1 MAVALPAAQGPACL
15 AMTALVAVTLAVVV
29 AAASATPR
37 SMASPL
43 NPLPG
48 VVEGVCIFMAPLKAG
63 RAVVLFISLWRGTS
77 VLLALL
83 QLTACK
89 AQITMVVEVALGLEA
104 ACTSLL
110 GALHPFQAAV

>member
-1 MAVALPAAQGPACL
+1 MAAALPAAQGPACL
-15 AMTALVAVTLAVVV
+15 AVTVLVAATLAVVV

-37 SMASPL
+37 SMAAPL
-43 NPLPG
+43 NPLRG
-48 VVEGVCIFMAPLKAG
+48 VVEGLCSTSTATKAG
-63 RAVVLFISLWRGTS
+63 RAVVPFFSLWRVTS

-89 AQITMVVEVALGLEA
+89 ADSLLIGMEVAPGLGA

-110 GALHPFQAAV
+110 GVLHPFQAM